1 MLSNIP
7 PHLLKGATVCS
18 SVPSLMCWYKAC
30 KLLMPAKRTD
40 SPVRATLPAVLAAS
54 SLAAAA
60 IGRAGAAAGVVAATA
75 VDAAVDKPPGNL
87 VSAMKPAMAP
97 MLG

>member
-1 MLSNIP
+1 M
-7 PHLLKGATVCS
+7 
-18 SVPSLMCWYKAC
+18 
-30 KLLMPAKRTD
+30 
-40 SPVRATLPAVLAAS
+40 PAVLAAS

-60 IGRAGAAAGVVAATA
+60 IGRAGAAAGVAVATA
-75 VDAAVDKPPGNL
+75 VDAAVDKPPGYL